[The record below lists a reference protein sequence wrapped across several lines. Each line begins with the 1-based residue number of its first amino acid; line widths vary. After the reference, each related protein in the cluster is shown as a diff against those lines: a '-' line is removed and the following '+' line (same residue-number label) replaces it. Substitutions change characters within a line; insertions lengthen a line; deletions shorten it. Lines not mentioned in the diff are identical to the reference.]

1 MSSLR
6 VRALDASD
14 AASARAVVRTRFGE
28 TQYCARI
35 LEQLDVALT
44 RRNPEYAGLVV
55 ADSVRSNVL
64 GVLLFG
70 PLSGTSGV
78 VKIHALAGAEVELM
92 MALLDSLLAA
102 SAERADRTF
111 VCEIADDVPYV
122 SVSGALTGRA
132 FTREGRIEDYV
143 RDGIALDILVWR
155 S

>member
-1 MSSLR
+1 M
-6 VRALDASD
+6 RALDALD
-14 AASARAVVRTRFGE
+14 AASARAVVRRQFGE

-35 LEQLDVALT
+35 LEQLEIALT

-55 ADSVRSNVL
+55 ADSVSPNVL

-70 PLSGTSGV
+70 LLAGTSGV
-78 VKIHALAGAEVELM
+78 VKIHALVGAEVELM
-92 MALLDSLLAA
+92 MVLLDSLLGA
-102 SAERADRTF
+102 SAERADRVF

-122 SVSGALTGRA
+122 TVSDALTRRA
-132 FTREGRIEDYV
+132 FTREGRVEDYV